1 MIRGY
6 KIYRIINDVD
16 DMVYIGS
23 TRTRLLSNR
32 MTGHRANARDEDCK
46 KKIAVHMR
54 TIGIPHFKI
63 ELIREVD
70 IPDSKIGKI
79 QELIEYWKIP
89 IEKRLNSVRPF
100 THNSEKTRC
109 IIKRRATRRAFY
121 NRHKQDPAWLE
132 KERERNKL
140 RMREKRRKMK
150 LARNRVTD

>member
-1 MIRGY
+1 MIKGY

-23 TRTRLLSNR
+23 TRIKLLCNR
-32 MTGHRANARDEDCK
+32 MTAHRRDARTLTNT

-54 TIGIPHFKI
+54 TVGISHFKI

-79 QELIEYWKIP
+79 QELFEYWKIP
-89 IEKRLNSVRPF
+89 VEKRLNSIRPF
-100 THNSEKTRC
+100 THNSENTRC
-109 IIKRRATRRAFY
+109 IIKKRKTRRAFY
-121 NRHKQDPAWLE
+121 NRHKQDPVWME
-132 KERERNKL
+132 RERERNKL
-140 RMREKRRKMK
+140 RMREKRR